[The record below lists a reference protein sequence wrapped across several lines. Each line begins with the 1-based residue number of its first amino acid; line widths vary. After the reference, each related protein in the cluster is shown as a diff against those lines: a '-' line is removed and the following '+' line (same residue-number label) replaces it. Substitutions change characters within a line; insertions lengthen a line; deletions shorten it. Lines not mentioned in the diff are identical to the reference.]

1 MSKKQEFSKLIN
13 SIKFQMMSKKDI
25 LDNLE
30 FYADENIKT
39 ISTKDYNNT
48 FILYSFNDECFKSE
62 VIKRLSQKT
71 ILKALAN

>member
-1 MSKKQEFSKLIN
+1 MNKDFSKLIN
-13 SIKFQMMSKKDI
+13 SIKFQMMSKRDI

-39 ISTKDYNNT
+39 ISRKDYNNT
-48 FILYSFNDECFKSE
+48 FILYSFNDKCFKSE